1 MESLCYTRR
10 YLLFI
15 KQCSISSICS
25 LLIIFYFINNMV
37 QKNVTRKFMRI
48 SLGGFLHNKKQKHNQ
63 LFAPVLPHS
72 QQLALHNKQPYY
84 L

>member
-1 MESLCYTRR
+1 
-10 YLLFI
+10 
-15 KQCSISSICS
+15 
-25 LLIIFYFINNMV
+25 MV